1 MRKTACLCVAKLF
14 DLNPELAVESGFVES
29 LQEMVSDINPMVVAN
44 AVVALSDIN
53 EASPGQDV
61 FRITGGTLNKLLHAL
76 NECTEWGQISILT
89 ALADYKAGDIKE
101 AEGIC
106 DRVLPRLQHANGSV
120 VLSAIKV
127 LMINMRLV
135 KDANFNKNLVKK
147 MAPPLGK
154 CGIRFE
160 KIQEAIVFTQLALP
174 FSIFQ
179 LLCCLVR
186 LKSNT
191 LRSET

>member
-147 MAPPLGK
+147 MAPPLGEY
-154 CGIRFE
+154 GIRFE
-160 KIQEAIVFTQLALP
+160 NIFETIVFTQSPLR

>member
-1 MRKTACLCVAKLF
+1 
-14 DLNPELAVESGFVES
+14 
-29 LQEMVSDINPMVVAN
+29 
-44 AVVALSDIN
+44 
-53 EASPGQDV
+53 
-61 FRITGGTLNKLLHAL
+61 
-76 NECTEWGQISILT
+76 
-89 ALADYKAGDIKE
+89 LADYKAGDIKE